1 MAEGGEQQQDF
12 NAAILDDEVDGQN
25 ILAANN
31 NLQGKVNTV
40 QIKIPPF
47 WKADPDLYKLKP
59 NLQQPALDPIYLNTT
74 KLLVN

>member
-47 WKADPDLYKLKP
+47 WKADPDLWF
-59 NLQQPALDPIYLNTT
+59 LQIEAQLTT
-74 KLLVN
+74 AGIRSDLSKYNQN